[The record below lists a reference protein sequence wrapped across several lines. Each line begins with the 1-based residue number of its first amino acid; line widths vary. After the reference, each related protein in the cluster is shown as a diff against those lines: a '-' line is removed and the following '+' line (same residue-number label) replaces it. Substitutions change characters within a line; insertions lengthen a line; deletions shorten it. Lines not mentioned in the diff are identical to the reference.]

1 VLQHVSLEV
10 HPDEAPALAE
20 FWTLLGFH
28 EVEPPG
34 PLQGHVT
41 WLERGPTQ
49 IHLLHTDT
57 PTAPQ
62 AGHSAIVAD
71 DFEATLD
78 RLREHGFD
86 PQQHPDLWGAQRWF
100 VRGPAGHLVE
110 VMERPPP
117 TGQN

>member
-10 HPDEAPALAE
+10 HPDEAPALAG

-28 EVEPPG
+28 EVVPPG

-49 IHLLHTDT
+49 IHLLHTET

-71 DFEATLD
+71 NFEATLD

-117 TGQN
+117 TGG